1 MTVIDV
7 RDGGM
12 AFSSVHD
19 VMIGVIQLV
28 VQEGESAP
36 VIYKGY
42 CWPEEKQEHLVR
54 LRRIVWEGPSL

>member
-1 MTVIDV
+1 MTIIDV

-28 VQEGESAP
+28 VQEGESKP
-36 VIYKGY
+36 QKIIGY
-42 CWPEEKQEHLVR
+42 CWPEEKEDHIKR
-54 LRRIVWEGPSL
+54 LKRIVWEQPE